1 MGCGLLALILMML
14 CAQARSATL
23 LFVAS
28 GDSPDH
34 REFLARQRHWPA
46 GADLLALEAVEA
58 QGTRLVGLIVW
69 LKSTPSQRKSL
80 PPRVA
85 MQALM
90 RTGSPT
96 LADLCQQ
103 VDVVV
108 AVAEDAA
115 RAAEKICSIPLLM
128 VLVPDAQLQPLL
140 DQSRGP
146 ARTAIYQ
153 AADPA
158 ANLRLIRELLPKA
171 TTVGVLVSPR
181 QAGLSGLRAEAQRLR
196 FKLEEITATNDEEA
210 VRALRNRIGAL
221 DAVLLLPD
229 LQLIN
234 AWSLKP
240 ILLMTIRQMV
250 PTFGGPTADYV
261 RAGVLAAAVPD
272 LDRLPA
278 QIVAVA
284 QRLARGAVPAP
295 AYPEATRV
303 VVNPT
308 VAGVLSIVIPATWN
322 AHAQ

>member
-1 MGCGLLALILMML
+1 MGCGLLVLILMML
-14 CAQARSATL
+14 CAQARAAAL
-23 LFVAS
+23 LFVTS
-28 GDSPDH
+28 SDSPEH
-34 REFLARQRHWPA
+34 REFLARQRQWPA
-46 GADLLALEAVEA
+46 GADMLALEAVEA
-58 QGTRLVGLIVW
+58 QGARLIGLIVW
-69 LKSTPSQRKSL
+69 LKSAPSRRKSL
-80 PPRVA
+80 PPRA
-85 MQALM
+85 TIQALI
-90 RTGSPT
+90 RAGSPT

-140 DQSRGP
+140 KQTRGP

-153 AADPA
+153 EADPI
-158 ANLRLIRELLPKA
+158 ANLRLIRELLPNA
-171 TTVGVLVSPR
+171 LNVGVLVSPR
-181 QAGLSGLRAEAQRLR
+181 QAGLPSLRAEAHRLR
-196 FKLEEITATNDEEA
+196 FKLEEIAATNDEEA
-210 VRALRNRIGAL
+210 VRALRNHIGTL

-284 QRLARGAVPAP
+284 QRLAGGTVPAP
-295 AYPEATRV
+295 AYSEATRV

-308 VAGVLSIVIPATWN
+308 VASVLSIVIPATWN

>member
-1 MGCGLLALILMML
+1 MGWRLLTLILVML

-23 LFVAS
+23 LFVAN
-28 GDSPDH
+28 GDSPEH
-34 REFLARQRHWPA
+34 REFLSRQRQWQA
-46 GADLLALEAVEA
+46 GADLLALDTVEA
-58 QGTRLVGLIVW
+58 QGIRLMGLVVW
-69 LKSTPSQRKSL
+69 LKSAPSPRKSL
-80 PPRVA
+80 PARVA
-85 MQALM
+85 VRTLM
-90 RTGSPT
+90 RARSPT

-103 VDVVV
+103 ADVVV
-108 AVAEDAA
+108 AVAGDAA
-115 RAAEKICSIPLLM
+115 RAAEQNCSIPLLM

-140 DQSRGP
+140 EQTRG
-146 ARTAIYQ
+146 ARTAIYPT
-153 AADPA
+153 ADPT

-171 TTVGVLVSPR
+171 TTVGVLVSPQR
-181 QAGLSGLRAEAQRLR
+181 AELPSLRAEAHRLQ

-210 VRALRNRIGAL
+210 VRALRNRVSAL

-284 QRLARGAVPAP
+284 RRLAGGVVPAP
-295 AYPEATRV
+295 VYPEATRV

-308 VAGVLSIVIPATWN
+308 VAGVLSVVIPLTWN
-322 AHAQ
+322 AHAE

>member
-1 MGCGLLALILMML
+1 MGWRLLTLILVML

-23 LFVAS
+23 LFVAN
-28 GDSPDH
+28 GDSPEH
-34 REFLARQRHWPA
+34 REFLARQRQWQV
-46 GADLLALEAVEA
+46 GADLLALDTVEA
-58 QGTRLVGLIVW
+58 QGTRLMGLVVW
-69 LKSTPSQRKSL
+69 LKSAPSLRKSL
-80 PPRVA
+80 PARVA
-85 MQALM
+85 
-90 RTGSPT
+90 SPT

-108 AVAEDAA
+108 AVAGDAA
-115 RAAEKICSIPLLM
+115 RAAKQNCSIPLLM

-140 DQSRGP
+140 EQNRGP
-146 ARTAIYQ
+146 ARTAIYPT
-153 AADPA
+153 ADPV

-171 TTVGVLVSPR
+171 ATVGVLVSPQR
-181 QAGLSGLRAEAQRLR
+181 AELPNLRAEAHRLQ

-210 VRALRNRIGAL
+210 VRALRNRVSAL

-284 QRLARGAVPAP
+284 RRLASGVVPAP
-295 AYPEATRV
+295 VYPEATRV

-308 VAGVLSIVIPATWN
+308 VAGVLSVVIPPTWN
-322 AHAQ
+322 AHAE

>member
-1 MGCGLLALILMML
+1 MGWRLLTLILVML

-23 LFVAS
+23 LFVAN
-28 GDSPDH
+28 GDSPEH
-34 REFLARQRHWPA
+34 REFLARQRQWQA
-46 GADLLALEAVEA
+46 GADLLALDTVEA
-58 QGTRLVGLIVW
+58 QGIRLMGLVVW
-69 LKSTPSQRKSL
+69 LKSAPSPRKSL
-80 PPRVA
+80 PARVA
-85 MQALM
+85 AQTLM
-90 RTGSPT
+90 RARSPT

-108 AVAEDAA
+108 AVAGDAA
-115 RAAEKICSIPLLM
+115 RAAEQNCSIPLLM
-128 VLVPDAQLQPLL
+128 VLVPDSQLQPLL

-153 AADPA
+153 EADPT

-171 TTVGVLVSPR
+171 ITVGVLVSPR
-181 QAGLSGLRAEAQRLR
+181 QAGLSGLRAEAHRLQ

-210 VRALRNRIGAL
+210 VRALRNRVSAL

-284 QRLARGAVPAP
+284 RRLASGVVPAP
-295 AYPEATRV
+295 VYPEATRV

-308 VAGVLSIVIPATWN
+308 VAGVLSVVIPPTWN
-322 AHAQ
+322 AHAE